1 MILCKI
7 IYGSK
12 EDMNN
17 STSFLQWF
25 QHPNCQHMQTNY
37 VNEKLNLKLEK
48 LDLNLKD
55 RIVILRIKPKT

>member
-1 MILCKI
+1 
-7 IYGSK
+7 
-12 EDMNN
+12 MNN